1 MLVSINWIKDY
12 VDLDGCDIKGLINK
26 FTLATAEVEDIY
38 YMGRDVQN
46 VVVGEIKTLE
56 NHPESKKLHLLTVD
70 IGDKTVNCV
79 CGAPN
84 VRVGQKVAFATAG
97 AESSRAKSARQW
109 SRDMNPRVC
118 AAPRKSSAS
127 ATRTPA

>member
-38 YMGRDVQN
+38 YMGRDVQK

-70 IGDKTVNCV
+70 IGDKTV
-79 CGAPN
+79 
-84 VRVGQKVAFATAG
+84 
-97 AESSRAKSARQW
+97 SQW
-109 SRDMNPRVC
+109 SPDMNPRVC

>member
-1 MLVSINWIKDY
+1 MLVSINWIRDY
-12 VDLDGCDIKGLINK
+12 VDLDGCDIKELINK

-38 YMGRDVQN
+38 YMGRDVQK

-70 IGDKTVNCV
+70 IGDRVVNCV

-84 VRVGQKVAFATAG
+84 VKVGQKVALRLRA
-97 AESSRAKSARQW
+97 AESLRAK
-109 SRDMNPRVC
+109 
-118 AAPRKSSAS
+118 
-127 ATRTPA
+127 

>member
-79 CGAPN
+79 CGAPK
-84 VRVGQKVAFATAG
+84 VRRSLLPPPA
-97 AESSRAKSARQW
+97 AESSRAKSARQQ

>member
-79 CGAPN
+79 CGARTSES
-84 VRVGQKVAFATAG
+84 VRRSLSSLPA
-97 AESSRAKSARQW
+97 AELSQAKSARQQ
-109 SRDMNPRVC
+109 SRDMNPKVC

>member
-38 YMGRDVQN
+38 YMGRDVQK

-70 IGDKTVNCV
+70 IGDKVVNCV

-97 AESSRAKSARQW
+97 GRARQR
-109 SRDMNPRVC
+109 SPDMNPKVC
-118 AAPRKSSAS
+118 AALRKSSAS

>member
-38 YMGRDVQN
+38 YMGRDVQK

-56 NHPESKKLHLLTVD
+56 NHPESKKLHL
-70 IGDKTVNCV
+70 
-79 CGAPN
+79 
-84 VRVGQKVAFATAG
+84 RMRR
-97 AESSRAKSARQW
+97 AERQSRSEGRFCHRRRQSCRGRNRQGN
-109 SRDMNPRVC
+109 SRGI
-118 AAPRKSSAS
+118 
-127 ATRTPA
+127 

>member
-56 NHPESKKLHLLTVD
+56 EKGIRITPDNLKIT
-70 IGDKTVNCV
+70 
-79 CGAPN
+79 PN
-84 VRVGQKVAFATAG
+84 RRSFTCSQLI
-97 AESSRAKSARQW
+97 
-109 SRDMNPRVC
+109 
-118 AAPRKSSAS
+118 S
-127 ATRTPA
+127 ATKQ

>member
-38 YMGRDVQN
+38 YMGRDVQK

-70 IGDKTVNCV
+70 IGDKVVNCV

-97 AESSRAKSARQW
+97 GRNRQGNSRGI
-109 SRDMNPRVC
+109 
-118 AAPRKSSAS
+118 
-127 ATRTPA
+127 